1 MAARA
6 VKGSLRRFA
15 PLTASRG
22 AMVDGDT
29 TDGSDGK
36 GNLPAPLHLE
46 YESRVAFFCLSFFGG
61 KSIIQHIR

>member
-46 YESRVAFFCLSFFGG
+46 YESRPLLMLCGRFIGVA
-61 KSIIQHIR
+61 RV